1 MNELQAF
8 LLGIIQGLTEFL
20 PVSSS
25 GHLEIGHHL
34 LGIKNQNNLLF
45 AVVVHTATV
54 LSTVVVFRKDLA
66 RLITGLF
73 SFTWEPSTKYIAKLV
88 VSSLPVIILGLFFKN
103 TIENLFSGNLLL
115 VGSMLMV
122 TALLLFLTTFAKK
135 GQERISFFH
144 AILIGF
150 SQALAVIPG
159 ISRSGA
165 TIATGLLLKNNKEE
179 TARFAFLMVL
189 IPVLGAMGY
198 DIVNGEFSVSIQ
210 TDLIPLLIGFAS
222 AFIAGLIACKW
233 MIRVVKKGKLIYF
246 AIYCFCIGLIAIFAA

>member
-25 GHLEIGHHL
+25 GHLEIGHSL

-54 LSTVVVFRKDLA
+54 LSTLVVFRKDLVA
-66 RLITGLF
+66 LLTGLF
-73 SFTWEPSTKYIAKLV
+73 AFTWNSSTTYIAKLI
-88 VSSLPVIILGLFFKN
+88 VSSFPVIILGLCFKDQ
-103 TIENLFSGNLLL
+103 IEDLFSGNLIL

-135 GQERISFFH
+135 GQKKVSFFH
-144 AILIGF
+144 ALVIGI

-165 TIATGLLLKNNKEE
+165 TIATGLLLKNDKEE

-189 IPVLGAMGY
+189 IPVLGAMAY
-198 DIVNGEFSVSIQ
+198 DIVNGEFSIRIQ
-210 TDLIPLLIGFAS
+210 TDLVPLLIGFAS
-222 AFIAGLIACKW
+222 AFTAGLLACKW
-233 MIRVVKKGKLIYF
+233 MIHVVKKGKLIYF
-246 AIYCFCIGLIAIFAA
+246 AIYCFCIGLIVIFAA